1 VQATNGNFYGTT
13 VSGGIGNS
21 GTVFEITPAGELT
34 ILHSFCYQPDCSG
47 GPTGSLIQ
55 ATDGNLYGTTAA
67 DTIFEIT
74 SGGGFAT
81 RYTLDDTQGQLPN
94 GVVQGT
100 DGIFYGTAS
109 YGGANEDGTVFSLAV
124 GLGPFVETR
133 PTAGKVGSSVV
144 ILGNNLK
151 GVTAVSFNGT
161 AATFTVISTTEI
173 KTDVPI
179 GASSGPVQVTTAT
192 ETLNSNVPF
201 RVEP

>member
-1 VQATNGNFYGTT
+1 
-13 VSGGIGNS
+13 
-21 GTVFEITPAGELT
+21 
-34 ILHSFCYQPDCSG
+34 
-47 GPTGSLIQ
+47 
-55 ATDGNLYGTTAA
+55 
-67 DTIFEIT
+67 
-74 SGGGFAT
+74 
-81 RYTLDDTQGQLPN
+81 
-94 GVVQGT
+94 
-100 DGIFYGTAS
+100 
-109 YGGANEDGTVFSLAV
+109 
-124 GLGPFVETR
+124 
-133 PTAGKVGSSVV
+133 VGSSVV